1 MTQEQYNRAVEIKK
15 RLDDLERVKDVI
27 KGTVSHR
34 LTYSEESG
42 SSGWKVCWPN
52 TMRLIGDIL
61 DKHDLMIREEIDEEI
76 KNLKKEIETL

>member
-15 RLDDLERVKDVI
+15 RLDDLEKVKDAI
-27 KGTVSHR
+27 RGTVTHR

-52 TMRLIGDIL
+52 TMQLIGDIL
-61 DKHDLMIREEIDEEI
+61 DKHDLMIRKEIDEEI

>member
-1 MTQEQYNRAVEIKK
+1 MTQEQFERAVEIKK
-15 RLDDLERVKDVI
+15 RLDDLERVKEEI
-27 KGTVSHR
+27 KGTVTHR

-61 DKHDLMIREEIDEEI
+61 DKHDLMIRKEIDEEI
-76 KNLKKEIETL
+76 ERLKKEIETL

>member
-27 KGTVSHR
+27 KGTVTHR

-52 TMRLIGDIL
+52 TMQLIGDIL

-76 KNLKKEIETL
+76 KNLKKEIEML

>member
-1 MTQEQYNRAVEIKK
+1 MTQKQYQRAVAIYK
-15 RLDDLERVKDVI
+15 RLDELGRVKEEI
-27 KGTVSHR
+27 KGTVTHR

-61 DKHDLMIREEIDEEI
+61 DKHDLMIRKEIDEEI
-76 KNLKKEIETL
+76 ERLEKEIETL